1 MVEACLAG
9 GEDAWEELVCR
20 YGPLVF
26 SIPRHYGLDQDVCE
40 DIFQEV
46 FSILIGQLR
55 RIRSRTG
62 LPKWFITTTHRV
74 CCQWFRRSQ
83 RSANAEPPVM
93 DGPAPPPEHVMRWER
108 HQLVRQA
115 LRRLGGRCEELL
127 LALYSNQG
135 PDSYEH
141 VARQLEIPVG
151 SIGPTRA
158 RCLQKLMEILA
169 AMEAEEPA

>member
-1 MVEACLAG
+1 MS
-9 GEDAWEELVCR
+9 R
-20 YGPLVF
+20 YGSLVL
-26 SIPRHYGLDQDVCE
+26 SIPRHYGMDRDVCD

-46 FSILIGQLR
+46 FSILVGQLG
-55 RIRSRTG
+55 RIRSQTG

-74 CCQWFRRSQ
+74 CCQLFKRSQ
-83 RSANAEPPVM
+83 RSASAELPVIE
-93 DGPAPPPEHVMRWER
+93 GPAPPPEQIMRWER

-115 LRRLGGRCEELL
+115 LRGLGGRCEELL

-135 PDSYEH
+135 TDRYEQ
-141 VARQLEIPVG
+141 VARQLHIPVG

-169 AMEAEEPA
+169 AMEAEESA